1 MKMMRIGLLVILLIS
16 GFAITDQAAAAGDS
30 GRRQELAVQMNERR
44 PASAQVDIAIRQI
57 AEQLPESD
65 RDGFITFMKNNL
77 DYKAIENISID
88 AMAETFTV
96 EELEAMVEY
105 YSKPEALSASEKLPE
120 YQKKVSPEI
129 TRMIDKVMMKAR
141 TGGN

>member
-44 PASAQVDIAIRQI
+44 PASAQVDIAIGQI